1 MNVVSNKPGTMYNK
15 AGCAASKIFI
25 TAIVV
30 TKPSAYPNATAQK
43 YIGGGFE
50 REDLNRDSPGPAANY
65 DAAPSSLGTQRTSK
79 YNTAPAYK
87 WAPSRNLKPGE
98 DVNLMNARVAK
109 ADRNG
114 VVLFARKPLDTPG
127 PGAYF

>member
-1 MNVVSNKPGTMYNK
+1 MTAGKSSAPETTFKSRATRDQNKG
-15 AGCAASKIFI
+15 
-25 TAIVV
+25 
-30 TKPSAYPNATAQK
+30 K